1 MLLLQGCGRF
11 QTVSCFQTVVGILAG
26 GITQRGPESY
36 WDLEAFLYLQALV
49 CMMCALGGEWGMCL
63 KIQNAKSK
71 TMKFLIL
78 NLEFPTLLG

>member
-1 MLLLQGCGRF
+1 MF
-11 QTVSCFQTVVGILAG
+11 
-26 GITQRGPESY
+26 
-36 WDLEAFLYLQALV
+36 AF
-49 CMMCALGGEWGMCL
+49 GGEWGMGL

>member
-49 CMMCALGGEWGMCL
+49 CMMCALGGEWECASKFRM
-63 KIQNAKSK
+63 QNPKLRIFNFES
-71 TMKFLIL
+71 
-78 NLEFPTLLG
+78 